1 MSGKKSAKKKNSQL
15 VIRINDQE
23 RDAFV
28 SLCDD
33 LDTSAAREIRR
44 FIRGFLKENQQDE
57 EQSLQVCCQFLKNYK
72 GNCSMAKVKAKAVKK
87 QIKSRKAKIAKH
99 EGKLKKL
106 KKQLKKAK

>member
-23 RDAFV
+23 RDEFV
-28 SLCDD
+28 SLCED

-57 EQSLQVCCQFLKNYK
+57 E
-72 GNCSMAKVKAKAVKK
+72 
-87 QIKSRKAKIAKH
+87 
-99 EGKLKKL
+99 
-106 KKQLKKAK
+106 